1 MNMGAEWEY
10 FTNDGIDGGRIKVS
24 IHDNY
29 VSIMRS
35 THDSRWIEL
44 SFGEA
49 LRLGKFLTSK
59 IYTGEVGNR

>member
-1 MNMGAEWEY
+1 MSAESKY

-35 THDSRWIEL
+35 THDCRWIEL

-49 LRLGKFLTSK
+49 LRLGRFLTSK
-59 IYTGEVGNR
+59 IYTGEEGNNDE

>member
-1 MNMGAEWEY
+1 MGAEWEY

-29 VSIMRS
+29 VSIMLL
-35 THDSRWIEL
+35 THYPRWMEL
-44 SFGEA
+44 SFEEA

-59 IYTGEVGNR
+59 IYTGEGNNDE

>member
-1 MNMGAEWEY
+1 MSAESKY

-59 IYTGEVGNR
+59 IYTGEGNNDE